1 MGGVSPSIQCA
12 IIADFGKTLDFS
24 AFIIYNFII
33 LFYLKRRYNMK
44 KARFIGVLMAAVMAA
59 VPFTANTVKNFNIGF
74 NSIEA
79 IAFNGNLLE
88 DDAYFPYGFRVDEA
102 NKQGIVIPSWFAH
115 IYLTSS
121 GQTIYSDSSY
131 LTFDNGILTIEK
143 HIGQKDL
150 TRTRCYNTFYFNT
163 GGDRLA
169 FQLDGNLVAY
179 DSKTGRP
186 TAQTRTASMYQSTNQ
201 GYAYEYV
208 LTPDGRL
215 LIYRFYPGY
224 SYGKNFTLKGKYQI
238 IWDSSK
244 DKMYRI

>member
-1 MGGVSPSIQCA
+1 
-12 IIADFGKTLDFS
+12 
-24 AFIIYNFII
+24 
-33 LFYLKRRYNMK
+33 MK
-44 KARFIGVLMAAVMAA
+44 KAKFIGVLMAAVMAA
-59 VPFTANTVKNFNIGF
+59 VPFTANTAKNFNIGF

-79 IAFNGNLLE
+79 NAWNRYLVYDE
-88 DDAYFPYGFRVDEA
+88 DKYGVLVDEA
-102 NKQGIVIPSWFAH
+102 NQQGVVHYQGYYWYLYSWDQ
-115 IYLTSS
+115 SC
-121 GQTIYSDSSY
+121 
-131 LTFDNGILTIEK
+131 DNWSTLKFNDGILTIEK
-143 HIGQKDL
+143 NKWNNKTHS
-150 TRTRCYNTFYFNT
+150 CSSYNTFYFNT
-163 GGDRLA
+163 GGDKLA

-201 GYAYEYV
+201 GYAYEYI

-224 SYGKNFTLKGKYQI
+224 RYTYGGTIKGKYQI

>member
-1 MGGVSPSIQCA
+1 
-12 IIADFGKTLDFS
+12 
-24 AFIIYNFII
+24 
-33 LFYLKRRYNMK
+33 MK
-44 KARFIGVLMAAVMAA
+44 KARFIGVLMAVVMAA
-59 VPFTANTVKNFNIGF
+59 VPFTGTAKNMGF
-74 NSIEA
+74 KSVEA
-79 IAFNGNLLE
+79 K
-88 DDAYFPYGFRVDEA
+88 AY
-102 NKQGIVIPSWFAH
+102 N
-115 IYLTSS
+115 
-121 GQTIYSDSSY
+121 SY
-131 LTFDNGILTIEK
+131 LTYDDYHYGVRIDEPNQQGDVIISDFRAHFTSFGSDGWSDLTFNNGILTIKRYNRVLKYGTEAWK
-143 HIGQKDL
+143 S
-150 TRTRCYNTFYFNT
+150 YNTFYLNT

-186 TAQTRTASMYQSTNQ
+186 TAQTRTASMFQSTNQ

-224 SYGKNFTLKGKYQI
+224 STYYGPIKGKYQI

>member
-1 MGGVSPSIQCA
+1 
-12 IIADFGKTLDFS
+12 
-24 AFIIYNFII
+24 
-33 LFYLKRRYNMK
+33 MK
-44 KARFIGVLMAAVMAA
+44 KAKFIGVLMAAVMAA
-59 VPFTANTVKNFNIGF
+59 VPFTANTAKNFNIGF

-79 IAFNGNLLE
+79 NAFNGNLME
-88 DDAYFPYGFRVDEA
+88 DYSDYRPYGFRVDEA
-102 NKQGIVIPSWFAH
+102 NKQGIVIPSWSAH
-115 IYLTSS
+115 TFLSS
-121 GQTIYSDSSY
+121 FGQTWYSDYSF
-131 LTFDNGILTIEK
+131 LKFDDNGILTIEK
-143 HIGQKDL
+143 HIEQKDL
-150 TRTRCYNTFYFNT
+150 TRTRYYNTFYFNT

-179 DSKTGRP
+179 DSKTGRA

-215 LIYRFYPGY
+215 LIYRFNPGY

>member
-1 MGGVSPSIQCA
+1 
-12 IIADFGKTLDFS
+12 
-24 AFIIYNFII
+24 
-33 LFYLKRRYNMK
+33 MK
-44 KARFIGVLMAAVMAA
+44 KARFIGALMAAVMAA
-59 VPFTANTVKNFNIGF
+59 VPFMGTAKNMGI

-79 IAFNGNLLE
+79 KACN
-88 DDAYFPYGFRVDEA
+88 
-102 NKQGIVIPSWFAH
+102 
-115 IYLTSS
+115 
-121 GQTIYSDSSY
+121 SY
-131 LTFDNGILTIEK
+131 LTFGGLDAYRYGVRIDEPNKQGWVIHSDVYTCLESYGQSDYCDFSTLRFYNGILTIQRYK
-143 HIGQKDL
+143 KVLKYGPNAWQS
-150 TRTRCYNTFYFNT
+150 YNTFYLNT

-186 TAQTRTASMYQSTNQ
+186 TAHTNTYNQNKATNQ

-208 LTPDGRL
+208 LTDDGRL

-224 SYGKNFTLKGKYQI
+224 NTSYYGPIKGKYEI